1 MLKQIMG
8 AMTILAG
15 TTLTSC
21 DDGGASEK
29 NAQKYMRNKPQKELL
44 EVTSSLNQD
53 KGRLQVQ
60 SWVNTQ
66 SKLDSVAYRDIF
78 AQTKGIKDSALVKK
92 FNTLA
97 AKGLME
103 EGQIHRKLVET
114 NISAENYDNI
124 IKEAHPKFGTSMKY
138 YERIQHATDSI
149 NYKNFFDKHKLLDNN
164 LLKKFDKVCKQIKP

>member
-21 DDGGASEK
+21 GDGGASEK
-29 NAQKYMRNKPQKELL
+29 NAKKYMQNKSQKELL
-44 EVTSSLNQD
+44 EVTSSLNQN
-53 KGRLQVQ
+53 KGRMKVQ

-78 AQTKGIKDSALVKK
+78 TQTKGIKDSSLVNQ
-92 FNTLA
+92 FNKLA

-103 EGQIHRKLVET
+103 EGQIHKKLVET
-114 NISAENYDNI
+114 NVSAENYDKI
-124 IKEAHPKFGTSMKY
+124 IKEAHPKFGTSIKY
-138 YERIQHATDSI
+138 YERIQYATDSI
-149 NYKNFFDKHKLLDNN
+149 NYKKFFDRHKLLDNN
-164 LLKKFDKVCKQIKP
+164 LVKKFDKVCKQIKP

>member
-44 EVTSSLNQD
+44 EVTSSLNQN
-53 KGRLQVQ
+53 KGRMKVQ

-78 AQTKGIKDSALVKK
+78 AQTKGIKDSTLVNQ
-92 FNTLA
+92 FNKLA

-103 EGQIHRKLVET
+103 EG
-114 NISAENYDNI
+114 
-124 IKEAHPKFGTSMKY
+124 
-138 YERIQHATDSI
+138 
-149 NYKNFFDKHKLLDNN
+149 
-164 LLKKFDKVCKQIKP
+164 